1 MEWAFVVYVLS
12 GDVEHR
18 TMKLVDTYDQCI
30 ELVEAET
37 QRVVASSLPPV
48 HVDCVYVSEVYDET
62 ILDNIQA
69 NDISVTVID

>member
-12 GDVEHR
+12 GDADHR

-37 QRVVASSLPPV
+37 RRVVTSSLPPV
-48 HVDCVYVSEVYDET
+48 HADCVYVSEVYDET
-62 ILDNIQA
+62 ILDDVETN
-69 NDISVTVID
+69 NVSVTIVD